1 MTTSTMMTF
10 DGSQPRP
17 VLSPA
22 AVAEP
27 VGREDCGDAA
37 VDGGVI
43 GVLRAGVCV
52 AVSVSVVRLVIGVFA
67 VGVGVGVAVGVF
79 LSDCGLTRLPS
90 SVTRTS
96 SVPSRL
102 NCNISPVK

>member
-67 VGVGVGVAVGVF
+67 VGVGVGVF